1 MLSSHLIKGVVLTEK
16 AIASEYSGAGS
27 KTYVFKVT
35 LQANKP
41 GIKKAIED
49 VFEVKVK
56 AVNTLIQKGKQKM
69 TRGRVGFRKDFKKAY
84 VTLETGY
91 SINLEESM

>member
-1 MLSSHLIKGVVLTEK
+1 MLSSHLIKGVIITEK
-16 AIASEYSGAGS
+16 ATLSEHASKSR
-27 KTYVFKVT
+27 KTYIFKVG
-35 LQANKP
+35 LNANKA

-56 AVNTLIQKGKQKM
+56 AVNTLIQKGKQKI

>member
-1 MLSSHLIKGVVLTEK
+1 MLKSHLIKGVVLTEK
-16 AIASEYSGAGS
+16 ATISEYVGDKA
-27 KTYVFKVT
+27 KTYVFKVN
-35 LQANKP
+35 LDANKP
-41 GIKKAIED
+41 GIKKIIED

-56 AVNTLIQKGKQKM
+56 AVNTLIQKGKKRM

-84 VTLETGY
+84 VTLEDGY

>member
-1 MLSSHLIKGVVLTEK
+1 MLSSHLIKGVILTEK
-16 AIASEYSGAGS
+16 AIASEYAGTGV
-27 KTYVFKVT
+27 KTYVFKVS
-35 LQANKP
+35 LDANKP

-49 VFEVKVK
+49 AFEVKVK
-56 AVNTLIQKGKQKM
+56 AVNTLIQKGKKKV

-84 VTLETGY
+84 VTLEGGY